1 MFRTRLGLI
10 RVVGG
15 SVEIAGNERT
25 AVTEAVVAAVAV
37 CQQSVMFQTVVSVLN
52 RTLTIQSNTHN
63 VAGPNV
69 VPFSRECVRE
79 RVSDRVPSAS
89 LPSRNELAL
98 LLFQSVI

>member
-1 MFRTRLGLI
+1 MI

-25 AVTEAVVAAVAV
+25 AVTEAATAAVAVAAGV